1 MDQVE
6 LFEINQRRK
15 MGFRSS
21 SQFFAH
27 QAVCGG
33 IEELTDYTLLSKGKK
48 EGKVLFSTQS
58 NASPVN
64 HIILAV

>member
-1 MDQVE
+1 MH
-6 LFEINQRRK
+6 LK
-15 MGFRSS
+15 MGFSSS